1 MYSVIQEVLS
11 EEAFLTIGCAVHV
24 SLATLVKDYEPLT
37 EEERKYARNPLTM
50 LIFCCSIRWISS
62 LYWRL
67 KWTELAS
74 MRLGAN
80 RPTGYKEE
88 LYSGEMCCSFAA
100 PPYRRQRRKRENP
113 G

>member
-37 EEERKYARNPLTM
+37 EEERKYARNPLTHVDFLLFNQM
-50 LIFCCSIRWISS
+50 DKS

-80 RPTGYKEE
+80 RP
-88 LYSGEMCCSFAA
+88 SGI
-100 PPYRRQRRKRENP
+100 
-113 G
+113 